1 MLCERRAVLMLTA
14 TALIMLTLT
23 ACPTATTTT
32 AIPPTTPATPTTAIP
47 PTTAPSATTVP
58 SPFAVAPAGRR
69 LLLVATASVQGY
81 VEPCG
86 CTGDPLGGVAR
97 LAALLAQGR
106 DAYGERVLF
115 VDGGDLL
122 FEKTTD
128 NAAIDRCQAEARTS
142 LLVSTYARAGLAATT
157 RGPLD
162 DVRGADARDALLRHH
177 GVASVEGG
185 LGVIV
190 ERGGLRVL
198 LVGVSTNEQDLEVAR
213 DTVTT
218 NRDVV
223 DVVVVLAQRDTRG
236 ARAIAHA
243 ISGIDVVLVG
253 KTAEAPSPTEQEN
266 GAVIVQAGWQA
277 QHVAAV
283 ELVLDGRPS
292 PTTPLALD
300 DRQARAESRAK
311 LLDVRITELDKLL
324 AQLVDGPSRQ
334 FQAQRR
340 QRFVDERRGLQPA
353 NTAPLAGPHVAVRAI
368 ALRRGMAEEPQ
379 AFAALKTYEAAI
391 PVLVGQCE
399 AGVVCPEPPAD
410 VPRYVGAE
418 TCRACH
424 ALAWAFWQQ
433 AVVEV
438 PVTGPTGVKS
448 THRSGHVRAME
459 TLVDIKRD
467 RDRSCVG
474 CHSAGFD
481 EAGGA
486 CTTVDVARRGLGG
499 VQCESCHGPGGHH
512 VDGSGNHIQ
521 AQVPESRCREC
532 HLPPHIPSTADFVYD
547 ERMLLILGEGH
558 GAATAARL
566 RHERQQQP
574 SP

>member
-1 MLCERRAVLMLTA
+1 MLGVLRPVLMLFATALMGLTSTACPATTATTA
-14 TALIMLTLT
+14 TAAT
-23 ACPTATTTT
+23 AATATTATT
-32 AIPPTTPATPTTAIP
+32 ATEPPAA
-47 PTTAPSATTVP
+47 TVP

-142 LLVSTYARAGLAATT
+142 LLVSTYAQAGLAATT

-185 LGVIV
+185 LGLIV
-190 ERGGLRVL
+190 DRGGLKVL
-198 LVGVSTNEQDLEVAR
+198 LVGVSTNEQDVEVAR
-213 DTVTT
+213 DTITT
-218 NRDVV
+218 KRDLV
-223 DVVVVLAQRDTRG
+223 DVVVVLAQRDARG

-243 ISGIDVVLVG
+243 IDGIDVVLVG
-253 KTAEAPSPTEQEN
+253 KAAEAPSPTEQEN

-292 PTTPLALD
+292 PSTPLALD

-311 LLDVRITELDKLL
+311 LLDVRIAELDKLL
-324 AQLVDGPSRQ
+324 AEAVEGPTRQ
-334 FQAQRR
+334 FQTQRR
-340 QRFVDERRGLQPA
+340 QRFVDERRGIQPA
-353 NTAPLAGPHVAVRAI
+353 NTAPLVGPHVAVRAI

-399 AGVVCPEPPAD
+399 AGVVCPEPQAD

-424 ALAWAFWQQ
+424 AMAWAFWQQ

-448 THRSGHVRAME
+448 THKSGHVRAME

-512 VDGSGNHIQ
+512 VDGTGNPIQ

-566 RHERQQQP
+566 RRERQQQP